1 MSVNV
6 KVKSLMTKPVVTVRR
21 KISVK
26 EAVKKMANKS
36 ISCIVIAEKKIAIGI
51 FTKFDL
57 LSLLETGV
65 DLNKIQIESVMRT
78 PVMPIGENNSFFNT
92 ARQMDQM
99 EVRRF
104 VIVDRSQ
111 KLTGIIT
118 ETDIVRNFAVSSFS
132 YRTSLAAV
140 AVEGFIAT
148 PKTSLK
154 KIARMMI
161 DDRRS
166 CVTIV
171 KNSKPEGIVTQALF
185 VKLAAR
191 YREPLKGNAESR
203 MIKNMTTSSI
213 ESSVREIVMLMAKK
227 ELRHMVTVDER
238 GRFTGTVSQR
248 ELVRHIERSRL

>member
-1 MSVNV
+1 M

-21 KISVK
+21 KVSVK
-26 EAVKKMANKS
+26 EAVKKMAKKS
-36 ISCIVIAEKKIAIGI
+36 ISCVIIAEKKIPIGI
-51 FTKFDL
+51 FTKYDL
-57 LSLLETGV
+57 LSLLDTGA
-65 DLNKIQIESVMRT
+65 DLNKILIESAMRT
-78 PVMPIGENNSFFNT
+78 PVMPISENSSFFDT

-118 ETDIVRNFAVSSFS
+118 ETDVVRNFAVTSFS
-132 YRTSLAAV
+132 YRMSLAAV
-140 AVEGFIAT
+140 AVEGFTAT
-148 PKTSLK
+148 PKTPLK
-154 KIARMMI
+154 KIAHMMI
-161 DDRRS
+161 DGRRS

-171 KNSKPEGIVTQALF
+171 KNSKPEGIVTQALL

-191 YREPLKGNAESR
+191 YREPLKGNADSR
-203 MIKNMTTSSI
+203 MTKNITASSI

-227 ELRHMVTVDER
+227 ELRHVVTVDER